1 MILHTDVKGKGE
13 PLVLF
18 HSFGNTGSSMY
29 EEVTQ
34 FFVDKNYQVM
44 RPDLRGHGGSAGEIK
59 NYFSYAADDVKDTLD
74 SFGIEKCHIAGV
86 SYGGIEVLLF
96 AQKYPEYVKSL
107 TISGVFP
114 IKPEVWDESEQEE
127 AEGLKN
133 IQANSETAS
142 ILDEMHGNG
151 DWRRLFQS
159 VIDNEE
165 SYPFDQIRDV
175 STIGFPMLCISGGSS
190 ELEIANALNFKELN
204 PEIHMSIIPFAGHL
218 VSEDQPLIY
227 SQTLHCFMCEVERN
241 EEKETYLP

>member
-44 RPDLRGHGGSAGEIK
+44 RPDLRGHGGSVGEIK

-96 AQKYPEYVKSL
+96 AQKYHEYVKSL
-107 TISGVFP
+107 TVSGVFL
-114 IKPEVWDESEQEE
+114 IKPEDWDESEQEE
-127 AEGLKN
+127 AEGLKEL
-133 IQANSETAS
+133 QSNSEIAP
-142 ILDEMHGNG
+142 ILDEMHGTG

-165 SYPFDQIRDV
+165 AYPFDQLKEV
-175 STIGFPMLCISGGSS
+175 STIGVPMLCISGGSS
-190 ELEIANALNFKELN
+190 KKEIANALNFKELN

-218 VSEDQPLIY
+218 VSEDQPLVY
-227 SQTLHCFMCEVERN
+227 SQTLYSFLLHVEN
-241 EEKETYLP
+241 N